1 MTARDGRRT
10 RTKIIIAAATA
21 VLTCLITG
29 VGAASA
35 APAGSPA
42 DPVLSLP
49 SPTGP
54 YAVGVRSAS
63 VSDPSRIDGQT
74 GRPRRLPIRVW
85 YPARGHA
92 TGNSAPYLSPGVQA
106 QLEAGLP
113 TGLLD
118 IDTHAST
125 GARPLPRVKGVIL
138 VQHGAGTLAAFQT
151 GQVIELASRGYALV
165 TMEHPHESLLIEE
178 PDGTLI
184 PGDDPESRPP
194 NERLL
199 DAEVVMAEVP
209 RLVPQA
215 NRRTPIGMFGHSRG
229 GATTAEV
236 MFSHPQVVA
245 GVDLDGSLRGDVV
258 TGGLDQPFGL
268 MLGREFPLDDP
279 RLLQFLSNLRGPHPL
294 RQLDVEHY
302 GYTDW
307 VVFNPQAARA
317 DPALGAQLEMS
328 FPTGTLNDQR
338 AGRQAMSTQR
348 EFLTCF
354 MDRYL
359 SATAG
364 W

>member
-1 MTARDGRRT
+1 MTTRGGRRNRT
-10 RTKIIIAAATA
+10 RIITAATA

-29 VGAASA
+29 LGQANA

-42 DPVLSLP
+42 EPVLSLP

-63 VSDPSRIDGQT
+63 VSDPSRVDVQT

-85 YPARGHA
+85 YPARGRA
-92 TGNSAPYLSPGVQA
+92 TGNSAPYMSPGVQA

-113 TGLLD
+113 TGLLN

-151 GQVIELASRGYALV
+151 GQVIELASQGYAMV

-194 NERLL
+194 NERLV
-199 DAEVVMAEVP
+199 DAEVVLAEVP

-215 NRRTPIGMFGHSRG
+215 NRHTPIGMFGHSRG

-236 MFSHPQVVA
+236 MFFHSEVVA
-245 GVDLDGSLRGDVV
+245 GVDLDGSLRGDVL

-268 MLGREFPLDDP
+268 MLSREFPLDDP

-294 RQLDVEHY
+294 RQLDVQHY

-307 VVFNPQAARA
+307 VVFNAQAARA
-317 DPALGAQLEMS
+317 DPALGAQLELG
-328 FPTGTLNDQR
+328 FPTGTLDDRR
-338 AGRQAMSTQR
+338 AGRQALSTQR
-348 EFLTCF
+348 AFLTCF
-354 MDRYL
+354 MDRYV
-359 SATAG
+359 SG
-364 W
+364 HRPC

>member
-1 MTARDGRRT
+1 MTGRT
-10 RTKIIIAAATA
+10 RTRIIAAATA

-29 VGAASA
+29 LGAASA

-42 DPVLSLP
+42 HPVLSLP

-63 VSDPSRIDGQT
+63 VSDPSRIDVQT
-74 GRPRRLPIRVW
+74 DRPRRLPIRVW
-85 YPARGHA
+85 YPARGHPA
-92 TGNSAPYLSPGVQA
+92 GSSAPYMSPGVQA

-113 TGLLD
+113 AGLLD

-151 GQVIELASRGYALV
+151 GQVIELASRGYAVV

-184 PGDDPESRPP
+184 PGDDPESRPL
-194 NERLL
+194 NERVL
-199 DAEVVMAEVP
+199 DAEVVLAEVP

-215 NRRTPIGMFGHSRG
+215 NRHTPIGMFGHSRG
-229 GATTAEV
+229 GATTAEI
-236 MFSHPQVVA
+236 MFTHPQVAA

-279 RLLQFLSNLRGPHPL
+279 RLLLFLSNLRGPHPL

-317 DPALGAQLEMS
+317 DPTLGAQLEAS
-328 FPTGTLNDQR
+328 FPTGTLNNQR
-338 AGRQAMSTQR
+338 AGIQAMSTQR
-348 EFLTCF
+348 NFLTHF
-354 MDRYL
+354 MNHYL
-359 SATAG
+359 
-364 W
+364 